1 MFWYILG
8 SDWMYNARG
17 YISMFGCTLLSDWVY
32 YSRGYLC
39 LGVHS
44 VFGCTLLSDWVYYAR
59 GYLCLGVH
67 WGMIGCIVQEDIC
80 VRDCSEVIR
89 GVYVIFL

>member
-1 MFWYILG
+1 
-8 SDWMYNARG
+8 
-17 YISMFGCTLLSDWVY
+17 MFGCTLGSDWV
-32 YSRGYLC
+32 C
-39 LGVHS
+39 
-44 VFGCTLLSDWVYYAR
+44 CAR

-67 WGMIGCIVQEDIC
+67 WGLMGCVAQEGIC